1 MLRAIDIELEKWK
14 NYQTRKPLLL
24 RGARQVGKTYSAR
37 NLGKK
42 FKSFVEVNFEKRKD
56 ACSIFSR
63 DFDTGRILRELSILT
78 DNRIIPGET
87 LLFFDEIQECPEAV
101 KSLRYFFEDSPALHV
116 ISAGSLIEFSI
127 EKIGLPVGRISMLYL
142 YPVSFSEYLASVE
155 GEELIAMMA
164 ESCSSFRIGESFHA
178 RLMSRLGE
186 YMAIGGMPEVLGKWM
201 ETKDFQECVK
211 IQNTL
216 IDTYRQDF
224 ERYGRKHQ
232 IKYIEMIFNRI
243 PSFAGEKFKFT
254 KISECHRKRE
264 LEPALELLEKAG
276 LVHRIRHTHANGLPL
291 GAEADFEKYK
301 VIFLDVGLSNSI
313 MNMSAKGWILNPLE
327 EFVNRGGMAEAF
339 VGQELLAYSDPNVR
353 AQLFYWHRE
362 ARSSS
367 AEVDYIVAH
376 GNKVVPV
383 EVKSGATGSLKS
395 MVVFLDEHP
404 KSKFGIRFF
413 SGTPTKDKNVFSY
426 PLYAIKRALESL

>member
-14 NYQTRKPLLL
+14 NSRNRKPLLL

-37 NLGKK
+37 NVGKK

-78 DNRIIPGET
+78 ESRIVPGET

-101 KSLRYFFEDSPALHV
+101 KSLRYFFEDSPDLHV

-155 GEELIAMMA
+155 REELISMMA
-164 ESCSSFRIGESFHA
+164 ESCSSFQIGESFHA

-186 YMAIGGMPEVLGKWM
+186 YMAIGGMPEVLGMWM
-201 ETKDFQECVK
+201 ETKDFPECVK

-232 IKYIEMIFNRI
+232 IEYLEMIFNRI
-243 PSFAGEKFKFT
+243 PSFAGEKFKFA
-254 KISECHRKRE
+254 KISGCHRKRE

-313 MNMSAKGWILNPLE
+313 MNMSAKGWILTPLE
-327 EFVNRGGMAEAF
+327 ELVNRGGMAEAF

-362 ARSSS
+362 ARSSN
-367 AEVDYIVAH
+367 AEVDYIIAN
-376 GNKVVPV
+376 GSKIVPV
-383 EVKSGATGSLKS
+383 EVKSGAAGSLRS
-395 MVVFLDEHP
+395 MGVFLDEHS
-404 KSKFGIRFF
+404 KSRFGIRFF
-413 SGTPTKDKNVFSY
+413 SGIPAKDKNVLSY
-426 PLYAIKRALESL
+426 PLYAIKPALESL